1 MNPVVSIIIPVYN
14 AEKTIDKCLESILN
28 QTYQYYEV
36 ILVNDGSKD
45 NSLKVLRRYEQDYH
59 QIRVIS
65 KDNTGA
71 SDSRNQGIRASCG
84 TYLLFIDSDDYVD
97 SDYLETFVSSI
108 EGTDLNM
115 VIGGIRQVD
124 DQGKNLGEIAL
135 GTSEWAKYI
144 ITSPCTR
151 IIRKSFLLEKDLFFI
166 NYTMEDIHF
175 NAVFFSKT
183 SQIKTIPYVGYNNF
197 VNPVSTTRT
206 LHKGIRPDVDILYIL
221 EAIRKE
227 VSVDDYIKF
236 FYQKVAQYYLLHT
249 GRHSSPQLFLQ
260 EYYRI
265 KNWLSEHELEQVIWP
280 FDRRLSEERWKT
292 RVIMTIFRL
301 LEQVNAIPFFAKLY
315 CKG

>member
-28 QTYQYYEV
+28 QTYQHYEV

-45 NSLKVLRRYEQDYH
+45 NSLKVLRRYEQAYH

-71 SDSRNQGIRASCG
+71 SDSRNQGIRASYG

-108 EGTDLNM
+108 EGTDLEM

-124 DQGKNLGEIAL
+124 NQGKNLGEIAL

-151 IIRKSFLLEKDLFFI
+151 IIRKSFLVEKDLFFI

-260 EYYRI
+260 EYHRI
-265 KNWLSEHELEQVIWP
+265 KTWLLEHQLEQVIWP

-292 RVIMTIFRL
+292 RIIMTIFRL

>member
-28 QTYQYYEV
+28 QTYQHYEV
-36 ILVNDGSKD
+36 ILVNDGSND

-59 QIRVIS
+59 QIRVVS

-108 EGTDLNM
+108 EGTDLEM

-151 IIRKSFLLEKDLFFI
+151 IIRKSFLVEKDLFFI

-260 EYYRI
+260 EYHRI